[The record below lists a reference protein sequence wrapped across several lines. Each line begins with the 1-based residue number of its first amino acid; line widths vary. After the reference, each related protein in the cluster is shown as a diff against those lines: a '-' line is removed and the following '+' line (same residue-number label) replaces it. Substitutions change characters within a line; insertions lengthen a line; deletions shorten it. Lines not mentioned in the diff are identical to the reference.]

1 MNFRALK
8 IGVIG
13 TTSWGTTLA
22 LHLAKIGHE
31 VYLWA
36 RTPEEAQQLRH
47 DGENRRFLPGIPF
60 TGSLHVTAEETLLQ
74 DATMTIFAVP
84 SKTLRLNVKRFRQ
97 HLTTATIIVSATK
110 GLEMTT
116 GFRMSQVLCG
126 ELPSAFES
134 RICVLSGPNLSAEI
148 ARGLPASTVIASTNT
163 ALAQQV
169 QNAFISPQLRVYTNS
184 DVVGVELGGSLKNII
199 ALGAGIADGL
209 ELGDNSKSAF
219 ITRGLVEITR
229 LGVAAGANPVTFSGL
244 AGLGDL
250 IATTASPLSRNRY
263 VGEQLAHGR
272 SLRDIESTM
281 HNIAEGVGTTVAALK
296 LSADLG
302 IEMPIT
308 ETTYKVLFEDL
319 TPQSAL
325 AELME
330 RAPQAE

>member
-1 MNFRALK
+1 MNFSALN

-22 LHLAKIGHE
+22 LHLAQLGHK

-60 TGSLHVTAEETLLQ
+60 TGSLHVTAE
-74 DATMTIFAVP
+74 DARLRDAAMTIFAVP
-84 SKTLRLNVKRFRQ
+84 SKTLRLNVKRLKQ
-97 HLTTATIIVSATK
+97 HLTTETAIVSATK
-110 GLEMTT
+110 GLETTT
-116 GFRMSQVLCG
+116 GLRMSQVLAE

-148 ARGLPASTVIASTNT
+148 ARGLPASTVIASKNT
-163 ALAQQV
+163 TLAQQV
-169 QNAFISPQLRVYTNS
+169 QAAFVSPQLRVYTNS
-184 DVVGVELGGSLKNII
+184 DVIGVELGGSLKNII

-209 ELGDNSKSAF
+209 GLGNNSKSAF

-229 LGVAAGANPVTFSGL
+229 LGVAAGANPITFSGL

-263 VGEQLAHGR
+263 VGEQLARGR
-272 SLRDIESTM
+272 PLQDIESTM
-281 HNIAEGVGTTVAALK
+281 HNVAEGVGTTVAALK

-308 ETTYKVLFEDL
+308 ETTYKVLFENL

-325 AELME
+325 VELMQ